1 MPILENRILS
11 KVLSDDKEHE
21 VSTKLST
28 QALEYTAVAA
38 LAATTLLIASKG
50 RVLPEL
56 ALVGESAAGTSLRT
70 LPGLGGRVFGKQT
83 LGLAD
88 DLVKPMK
95 LVIDGIDSKVG
106 QMIGTTVKDVVTGSK
121 GVVDDVAK
129 TLKPNEKL
137 MADIELGARP
147 GWQYAKGAKEL
158 EAKYLGFT
166 RGWPVEG
173 VTVNK
178 EGVNLFTTKNHHW
191 VKIGPFDKPTADT
204 HALDDL
210 LNTYITNV
218 RTGASSGKEVSSIVL
233 KRDPASAY
241 GTELTGKLNPIE
253 FWL

>member
-11 KVLSDDKEHE
+11 NVLSNDNEHE
-21 VSTKLST
+21 ASTKLST

-38 LAATTLLIASKG
+38 LAATTLLIATKG

-56 ALVGESAAGTSLRT
+56 ALVGESAAGTSLRSSRAF
-70 LPGLGGRVFGKQT
+70 GRQA
-83 LGLAD
+83 LGLVD
-88 DLVKPMK
+88 DLAKPMK
-95 LVIDGIDSKVG
+95 LAFDAVDTKVG
-106 QMIGTTVKDVVTGSK
+106 QIAGSTVKDAVTGSK
-121 GVVDDVAK
+121 GLVDDVAK
-129 TLKPNEKL
+129 TLKPSEKL

-147 GWQYAKGAKEL
+147 GWQYANGAKEL
-158 EAKYLGFT
+158 DAKYLGFT

-233 KRDPASAY
+233 KRDTASAY
-241 GTELTGKLNPIE
+241 GTELTGKLKPIE

>member
-11 KVLSDDKEHE
+11 RALSDDNQQEA
-21 VSTKLST
+21 STKLST
-28 QALEYTAVAA
+28 QAFEYTAVAA

-56 ALVGESAAGTSLRT
+56 ALVGESAGTTSLRT
-70 LPGLGGRVFGKQT
+70 SRAFGRQA
-83 LGLAD
+83 LGLVD
-88 DLVKPMK
+88 DLARPMK
-95 LVIDGIDSKVG
+95 LVVEGVESKVA
-106 QMIGTTVKDVVTGSK
+106 QATGTIVKDAATGSK
-121 GVVDDVAK
+121 GLVDDAAK
-129 TLKPNEKL
+129 TLKPSERL
-137 MADIELGARP
+137 MDNIELGARP
-147 GWQYAKGAKEL
+147 GWQYANGAKEL

-210 LNTYITNV
+210 LNTYITDV
-218 RTGASSGKEVSSIVL
+218 KTGASSGKEVSSIVL
-233 KRDPASAY
+233 KRDTASAY
-241 GTELTGKLNPIE
+241 GTELTGRLKPIE

>member
-1 MPILENRILS
+1 MPILDNRILT
-11 KVLSDDKEHE
+11 KVLSDDNQQEA
-21 VSTKLST
+21 STKLST
-28 QALEYTAVAA
+28 QAFEYTAVAA
-38 LAATTLLIASKG
+38 LAATTLLIATKG

-56 ALVGESAAGTSLRT
+56 ALVGESAAGTSLRSSRAF
-70 LPGLGGRVFGKQT
+70 GRQA
-83 LGLAD
+83 LGLVD
-88 DLVKPMK
+88 DLAKPMK
-95 LVIDGIDSKVG
+95 LAVEGVESKVA
-106 QMIGTTVKDVVTGSK
+106 QATGTIIKDATVGSK
-121 GVVDDVAK
+121 GLVDDVAK
-129 TLKPNEKL
+129 TLKPSEKL

-147 GWQYAKGAKEL
+147 GWQYANGAKEL
-158 EAKYLGFT
+158 DAKYLGFT

-233 KRDPASAY
+233 KRDTASAY
-241 GTELTGKLNPIE
+241 GTELTGKLKPIE

>member
-11 KVLSDDKEHE
+11 KVLSDDNEHE
-21 VSTKLST
+21 ASTKLST

-56 ALVGESAAGTSLRT
+56 ALVGESAGGSGLRT
-70 LPGLGGRVFGKQT
+70 LPAFGGRVIGKQA

-95 LVIDGIDSKVG
+95 LVVDGIESKIG
-106 QMIGTTVKDVVTGSK
+106 QIAGSTVKDAAAGSK
-121 GVVDDVAK
+121 GLVDDVAK
-129 TLKPNEKL
+129 NLKPSEKL
-137 MADIELGARP
+137 MADIDLGARP
-147 GWQYAKGAKEL
+147 GWQYANGAKEL
-158 EAKYLGFT
+158 DPKYLGFT

-233 KRDPASAY
+233 KRDTASAY
-241 GTELTGKLNPIE
+241 GTELTGKLKPIE

>member
-38 LAATTLLIASKG
+38 LAATTLLVASKG

-56 ALVGESAAGTSLRT
+56 ALVGESAAGNSLRT

-95 LVIDGIDSKVG
+95 LVVEGVDAKVG

-121 GVVDDVAK
+121 GVVDDVTK
-129 TLKPNEKL
+129 TLKPSEKL

-147 GWQYAKGAKEL
+147 GWQYANGAKEL

-204 HALDDL
+204 HVLDDL

-233 KRDPASAY
+233 KRDTASAF
-241 GTELTGKLNPIE
+241 GTELTGKLKPIE

>member
-11 KVLSDDKEHE
+11 NVLSGDDQHE
-21 VSTKLST
+21 ASTKLST
-28 QALEYTAVAA
+28 QAFEYTAVAA

-50 RVLPEL
+50 RVLPDL
-56 ALVGESAAGTSLRT
+56 ALVGESAGGTGLRT
-70 LPGLGGRVFGKQT
+70 VPAFGGRVFGKQA

-95 LVIDGIDSKVG
+95 LAFDAVETKVAQIAG
-106 QMIGTTVKDVVTGSK
+106 STVKDAVTGSR
-121 GVVDDVAK
+121 GLVDDVAK
-129 TLKPNEKL
+129 TLKPSEKL

-147 GWQYAKGAKEL
+147 GWQYANGAKEL
-158 EAKYLGFT
+158 DAKYLGFT

-191 VKIGPFDKPTADT
+191 VKIGPFDRPAANT

-210 LNTYITNV
+210 MSTYIADV
-218 RTGASSGKEVSSIVL
+218 KTGSSSGKQLSSIVL
-233 KRDPASAY
+233 KRDTASAY
-241 GTELTGKLNPIE
+241 GTELTGRLKPIE

>member
-1 MPILENRILS
+1 MPILDNRILT
-11 KVLSDDKEHE
+11 KVLSDDSQHE
-21 VSTKLST
+21 ASTKLST
-28 QALEYTAVAA
+28 QAFEYTAVAA

-70 LPGLGGRVFGKQT
+70 SRAFGRQA

-95 LVIDGIDSKVG
+95 LVVDGIESKVG
-106 QMIGTTVKDVVTGSK
+106 QIAGATVKDAATGSK
-121 GVVDDVAK
+121 GLVDDVAK
-129 TLKPNEKL
+129 TLKPGEKL

-147 GWQYAKGAKEL
+147 GWQYANGAKEL
-158 EAKYLGFT
+158 EAKHLGFT

-204 HALDDL
+204 HALNDL

-218 RTGASSGKEVSSIVL
+218 RTGTSSGKEVSSIVL
-233 KRDPASAY
+233 KRDTASAF
-241 GTELTGKLNPIE
+241 GTELKGHIKPIE

>member
-1 MPILENRILS
+1 MPILDNRILT
-11 KVLSDDKEHE
+11 KVLSDDNQQEA
-21 VSTKLST
+21 STELST
-28 QALEYTAVAA
+28 QAFEYAAVAA

-70 LPGLGGRVFGKQT
+70 SRGFGRQA
-83 LGLAD
+83 LGLVD
-88 DLVKPMK
+88 DLAKPMK
-95 LVIDGIDSKVG
+95 LVVEGVESKVAQATG
-106 QMIGTTVKDVVTGSK
+106 SIIKDATVGSK
-121 GVVDDVAK
+121 GIVDDVAK
-129 TLKPNEKL
+129 ILKPSEKL

-147 GWQYAKGAKEL
+147 GWQYANGAKEL

-191 VKIGPFDKPTADT
+191 VKIGPFEKPTADT

-233 KRDPASAY
+233 KRDTASAY
-241 GTELTGKLNPIE
+241 GTELTGKLKPIE

>member
-1 MPILENRILS
+1 
-11 KVLSDDKEHE
+11 
-21 VSTKLST
+21 
-28 QALEYTAVAA
+28 
-38 LAATTLLIASKG
+38 
-50 RVLPEL
+50 
-56 ALVGESAAGTSLRT
+56 
-70 LPGLGGRVFGKQT
+70 
-83 LGLAD
+83 
-88 DLVKPMK
+88 
-95 LVIDGIDSKVG
+95 
-106 QMIGTTVKDVVTGSK
+106 
-121 GVVDDVAK
+121 
-129 TLKPNEKL
+129 

-147 GWQYAKGAKEL
+147 GWQYANGAKEL
-158 EAKYLGFT
+158 DAKYLGFT

-233 KRDPASAY
+233 KRDTASAY
-241 GTELTGKLNPIE
+241 GTELTGKLKPIE